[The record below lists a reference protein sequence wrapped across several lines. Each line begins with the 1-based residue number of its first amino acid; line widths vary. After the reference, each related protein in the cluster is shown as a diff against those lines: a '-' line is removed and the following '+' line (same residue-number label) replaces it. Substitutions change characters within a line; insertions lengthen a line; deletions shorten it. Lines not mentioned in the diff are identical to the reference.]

1 MYRTIYIHIY
11 IKYLLLIYGARMK
24 TEKTSLAAVGIL
36 LPEIIIPK
44 KNIDL
49 HKWAVVA
56 CDQFTSEP
64 SYWEDVSSYIGN
76 APSTLKLTFPE
87 VYLGNNDDDRIKL
100 INKTMAEYI
109 NSDIFNMYS
118 DSFFLINRKSA
129 NSSTNRWGLIAALDL
144 EKYDYSAD
152 SISLIRA
159 TEGTILDR
167 IPPRKH
173 IRKKAP
179 LELPHILVLI
189 DDPDK
194 TVLEPLISIKGN
206 LDIVYSTDLMKN
218 GGAITA
224 YRISE
229 KKLISDIA
237 NALTKL
243 ADSEIFNDKY
253 NSRDVLLYAMG
264 DGNHSLA
271 TAKSCW
277 EDLKNDSTYTPQELN
292 NHPARYALVEI
303 ENIFDPGIVFEPI
316 HRVLFSGNKKK
327 FFTEI
332 SKNCN
337 RYEINKIESLE
348 AIQSI
353 INERQFDLQKF
364 GFSDAK
370 GVYIVTMH
378 SPKAKITAGTVQ
390 LAIDAYLLA
399 DKKAEIDYTHGEQI
413 TFELGQKESN
423 FGIFLPTIKKEEFF
437 PAIIEDGALPRKT
450 FSMGEAQ
457 EKRYYME
464 ARKITL

>member
-1 MYRTIYIHIY
+1 MYNTKNKLTNI
-11 IKYLLLIYGARMK
+11 
-24 TEKTSLAAVGIL
+24 GIV

-44 KNIDL
+44 KCHDL

-56 CDQFTSEP
+56 CDQYTSEP
-64 SYWEDVSSYIGN
+64 AYWEEVASYVGS

-87 VYLGNNDDDRIKL
+87 VYLGNNDEDRINE
-100 INKTMAEYI
+100 INKTMTEYI
-109 NSDIFNMYS
+109 NNDIFDKYS
-118 DSFFLINRKSA
+118 DSFFLINRMSA
-129 NSSTNRWGLIAALDL
+129 NSSATRWGLIAAIDL
-144 EKYDYSAD
+144 EKYDYSAN
-152 SISLIRA
+152 STSLIRA

-194 TVLEPLISIKGN
+194 TVIEPLIHKKESLN
-206 LDIVYSTDLMKN
+206 IVYSTDLMKN
-218 GGAITA
+218 GGKITA
-224 YRISE
+224 YRVSE
-229 KKLISDIA
+229 EKLIAEIA
-237 NALTKL
+237 NSLTNL
-243 ADSEIFNDKY
+243 ANLENFKKKY
-253 NSRDVLLYAMG
+253 NSTNVLLYAMG

-277 EDLKNDSTYTPQELN
+277 EDIKKDPEITSQDLK

-316 HRVLFSGNKKK
+316 HRVLFSGDKKK

-332 SKNCN
+332 SKYCN
-337 RYEINKIESLE
+337 KYEITKIKNLE
-348 AIQSI
+348 EMQST
-353 INERQFDLQKF
+353 INMSNSVLQNF
-364 GFSDAK
+364 GFADST
-370 GVYIVTMH
+370 GLYNVTMH
-378 SPKAKITAGTVQ
+378 LPTAKITAGTVQ
-390 LAIDAYLLA
+390 LAIDAYLLI
-399 DKKAEIDYTHGEQI
+399 DSNAEIDYTHGDQI
-413 TFELGQKESN
+413 TFKLSQKNSN
-423 FGIFLPTIKKEEFF
+423 FGIFLPPISKEEFF

>member
-1 MYRTIYIHIY
+1 MNTA
-11 IKYLLLIYGARMK
+11 KVK
-24 TEKTSLAAVGIL
+24 LANVGIL

-44 KNIDL
+44 KCYDL

-56 CDQFTSEP
+56 CDQYTSEP
-64 SYWEDVSSYIGN
+64 AYWEDVASFVGK

-87 VYLGNNDDDRIKL
+87 VYLGNNDDDRINV
-100 INKTMAEYI
+100 INKTMTEYI
-109 NSDIFNMYS
+109 NNDIFDIYS

-129 NSSTNRWGLIAALDL
+129 NSSANRWGLIAALDL
-144 EKYDYSAD
+144 EKYDYSND

-194 TVLEPLISIKGN
+194 TVLEPLVNKKES
-206 LDIVYSTDLMKN
+206 LEIVYSTELMKN
-218 GGAITA
+218 GGGITA
-224 YRISE
+224 YRVSDE
-229 KKLISDIA
+229 KFITEIA
-237 NALTKL
+237 NALTNL
-243 ADSEIFNDKY
+243 ANPENFKKKY
-253 NSRDVLLYAMG
+253 NSTEVLLYAMG

-277 EDLKNDSTYTPQELN
+277 EDLKTDSKFSSQDLN

-327 FFTEI
+327 FFTEL
-332 SKNCN
+332 SKFCDN
-337 RYEINKIESLE
+337 YEIKKIQTLDEMQNTIKESVTQE
-348 AIQSI
+348 
-353 INERQFDLQKF
+353 F
-364 GFSDAK
+364 GLSDAS
-370 GVYIVTMH
+370 GLFVVTMH
-378 SPKAKITAGTVQ
+378 SPSAKITAGTVQ
-390 LAIDAYLLA
+390 LAIDAYLQV
-399 DKKAEIDYTHGEQI
+399 DEKAEIDYTHGAQI
-413 TFELGQKESN
+413 TFELSQKNSN
-423 FGIFLPTIKKEEFF
+423 FGIFLPPISKEEFF
-437 PAIIEDGALPRKT
+437 PAIIHDGALPRKT

-457 EKRYYME
+457 EKRYYIE